1 MTDIRAR
8 CMDMDKKKSKMFSG
22 FLDRWHEI
30 IISFMSKQSL
40 YSVFVLPEAIFKKK
54 KMRHLAWLYVPLR
67 NWNKD
72 DFNNLKKDMLY
83 VPSIHIFFFL
93 RYVYKASQTF
103 WGRSI
108 GRLLRGH
115 KSFVGFKDWL
125 IKCIGYD
132 IEIPYRGEKNILR
145 CVNVRK
151 Y

>member
-1 MTDIRAR
+1 MHLWEIYVICTHDDIKKVRFSFFFSFFFLHEYDSLISKVAKMTDIRAWTKKKK
-8 CMDMDKKKSKMFSG
+8 KKKSKMFSG

-93 RYVYKASQTF
+93 RYA
-103 WGRSI
+103 
-108 GRLLRGH
+108 L
-115 KSFVGFKDWL
+115 
-125 IKCIGYD
+125 
-132 IEIPYRGEKNILR
+132 
-145 CVNVRK
+145 
-151 Y
+151 